1 MLMLKSATRI
11 RIEGMD
17 ERKAA
22 DRPAII
28 SVICWLAFIGMAFS
42 VSNLALTL
50 MQGQATP
57 FHAYFA
63 VFMAM
68 NLTAFVGIWK
78 MRKWGVILYGLAQL
92 INAALIWQV
101 WGFPLRSAVVEITVA
116 AIVVGIG
123 FSQFSKMD

>member
-1 MLMLKSATRI
+1 MN
-11 RIEGMD
+11 

-28 SVICWLAFIGMAFS
+28 SVICWLGFIGLCLSA
-42 VSNLALTL
+42 SNLVLTL
-50 MQGQATP
+50 MRGQATR

-63 VFMAM
+63 VFAAV
-68 NLTAFVGIWK
+68 NLAAFVGIWK
-78 MRKWGVILYGLAQL
+78 MRKWGVVLYGLAQL

-101 WGFPLRSAVVEITVA
+101 WGFPLRSAVIEIIVA
-116 AIVVGIG
+116 AIIVGIG